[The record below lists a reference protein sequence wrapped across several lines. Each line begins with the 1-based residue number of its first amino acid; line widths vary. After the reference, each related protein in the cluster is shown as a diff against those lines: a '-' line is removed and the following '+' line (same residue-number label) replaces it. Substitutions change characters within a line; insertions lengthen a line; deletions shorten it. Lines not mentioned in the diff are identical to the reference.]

1 MPHET
6 HFVRIT
12 VRVHDDSMPLPA
24 DVPRFSSLWLGPI
37 TDPVV
42 ASELAKRWR
51 TAFAHKS
58 PEVSLHPE
66 APVDVEVTAVDG
78 AFLAATDLVEAVM
91 GAQAQK
97 RARDLLGDPTAFH
110 NDPAGAVAHLGE
122 QFTHLV
128 ADTVASAHAQKAQF
142 APTARADR
150 PLDAQN
156 DEPLGPQGDVQADV
170 QADVDWRAIFL
181 KYRHHVAMSE
191 GIDFLNSGPVD
202 AEAKFTPAEWA
213 ALNNAVDNDDRARA
227 EADRLGCA

>member
-1 MPHET
+1 MVSMPQET

-12 VRVHDDSMPLPA
+12 VRVHDDSMPLTA

-66 APVDVEVTAVDG
+66 APVDVAVTAVDD
-78 AFLAATDLVEAVM
+78 AFLDATDLVEAVL

-110 NDPAGAVAHLGE
+110 NDPAGAVAYLGE
-122 QFTHLV
+122 AFTDLV
-128 ADTVASAHAQKAQF
+128 ADTVASARAQKAQF
-142 APTARADR
+142 APTDR
-150 PLDAQN
+150 GDNPLDAQV
-156 DEPLGPQGDVQADV
+156 DVQVDV
-170 QADVDWRAIFL
+170 QSDVDWRAIFL
-181 KYRHHVAMSE
+181 KYRHHVAMAE

-202 AEAKFTPAEWA
+202 AEAKFTAAEWE
-213 ALNNAVDNDDRARA
+213 ALNRACDEDDLARA
-227 EADRLGCA
+227 EAERLGRV